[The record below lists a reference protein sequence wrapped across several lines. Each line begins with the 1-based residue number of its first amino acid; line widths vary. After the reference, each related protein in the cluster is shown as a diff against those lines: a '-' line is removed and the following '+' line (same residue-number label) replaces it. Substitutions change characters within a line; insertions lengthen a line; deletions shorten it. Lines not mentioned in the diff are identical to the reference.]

1 VDPIATPDSARDL
14 PLTELTTGQHAPMEV
29 SEAVY
34 RDAEAWAAVS
44 GAFGELAAD
53 PDFPLEAVLVAA
65 VDARSGGHRVRF
77 DRVYTEGDA
86 PDGEGPSVAIYVVE
100 EPGAGCMTTMALT
113 RPFAAVAVAGL
124 PRGPVRFVERR
135 ETYACE

>member
-14 PLTELTTGQHAPMEV
+14 PLTELASGQHAPMGV

-44 GAFGELAAD
+44 EAFGELAAE
-53 PDFPLEAVLVAA
+53 PDFPVEAVLVAA

-86 PDGEGPSVAIYVVE
+86 PDGESPSVAIYVVE
-100 EPGAGCMTTMALT
+100 EPGPGCMTTMALT
-113 RPFAAVAVAGL
+113 RPYAAVAVAGL